1 MFQGRIDVRPR
12 AGIVYEYHPDYG
24 HSSEQ
29 IQRQNPILI
38 LSRLFFQTTTF
49 EFFVPSFARISFLV
63 FPPLYNTGS
72 HILGFGSA
80 FK

>member
-1 MFQGRIDVRPR
+1 M
-12 AGIVYEYHPDYG
+12 
-24 HSSEQ
+24 
-29 IQRQNPILI
+29 
-38 LSRLFFQTTTF
+38 SRLFFQTTTF

-72 HILGFGSA
+72 HILGFGSV